1 MLGTLFALATAVAL
15 AQDPQGPPP
24 GPPPSQ
30 TPAQGEALRV
40 FLDCSYECDVDFIHT
55 EVTFVNWVRDRFDG
69 KVVILVTTQTTG
81 GGGTDYTLTFIG
93 QKEFAGRADT
103 LHYFAEQ
110 GATGDETRHG
120 MVRVLRVGLVR
131 YAMTTPLGAHLDV
144 RFAPPGAP
152 GGPGV
157 PGAPGGPGQPGG
169 PLREQRD
176 AWNRWVF
183 STSVNSFFNGQESNS
198 DYSFSGSFS
207 ANRITEDR
215 KIELSLSG
223 SDNRSRYTYAL
234 SSAYDS
240 TFQVSPGHD
249 TTVTIPGVD
258 TTIHSKRQSW
268 SGSARIVQALGPRW
282 SAGLQA
288 AVSGSTSQN
297 TDFRAAI
304 MPAIEYDLYPYA
316 DATRRQ
322 LRINYSLG
330 METATYHDTTI
341 FFKTSETYVKHQLDA
356 ALSRREPWGSVSVSL
371 SATQY
376 WNDARNP
383 NVDLYGGVS
392 VRVMRG
398 LSVNANGQ
406 YSFVRSQ
413 RYLAA
418 AGATPDEVLL
428 QLRQLRTHY
437 QYYASFGL
445 SYTFGSVYNNVVNP
459 RFGSSGGGGM
469 ICYSM

>member
-1 MLGTLFALATAVAL
+1 MLGPLFALAAAVAL

-24 GPPPSQ
+24 GPPPQ
-30 TPAQGEALRV
+30 QGEALRV

-69 KVVILVTTQTTG
+69 QVLVLVTTQTTG
-81 GGGTDYTLTFIG
+81 SHGTDYTLSFIG
-93 QKEFAGRADT
+93 QKEFVGRADT
-103 LHYFAEQ
+103 LHYIAQ
-110 GATGDETRHG
+110 SDATDDETRHG
-120 MVRVLRVGLVR
+120 MARILRLGLVHF
-131 YAMTTPLGAHLDV
+131 TIHTPLAAHLDV
-144 RFAPPGAP
+144 RFAPPVG
-152 GGPGV
+152 
-157 PGAPGGPGQPGG
+157 PGAPGMPGG
-169 PLREQRD
+169 PRGPGEPGGTLREQRD
-176 AWNRWVF
+176 RWNRWVF
-183 STSVNSFFNGQESNS
+183 STSLNSYFNGQESTS
-198 DYSFSGSFS
+198 DHSFSGSFS
-207 ANRITEDR
+207 ANRITENR

-223 SDNRSRYTYAL
+223 SDYRSRYSYETA
-234 SSAYDS
+234 AAFDS
-240 TFQVSPGHD
+240 TYQVSPGHD
-249 TTVTIPGVD
+249 TTVTVPAVD
-258 TTIHSKRQSW
+258 TTIHSRRQSW

-282 SAGLQA
+282 SAGVQA
-288 AVSGSTSQN
+288 TVSGSTSQN
-297 TDFRAAI
+297 TDLRAAL
-304 MPAIEYDLYPYA
+304 MPAIEYDLFPYTE
-316 DATRRQ
+316 ATRRQ
-322 LRINYSLG
+322 LRLNYSFG
-330 METATYHDTTI
+330 VETARYRDTTI
-341 FFKTSETYVKHQLDA
+341 FFRTSETYLKHELDA

-383 NVDLYGGVS
+383 NVDVYGSVS

-398 LSVNANGQ
+398 LSVNAYGQ

-437 QYYASFGL
+437 QYYVSFGF

-469 ICYSM
+469 VCYSM